1 MSDIAINLFW
11 LLLFLSLFLGLP
23 YHRVNLLLSSFIITL
38 SIYIYTVFGKAGII
52 MSIFLWSFVL
62 VLILIN
68 IVPLRRS
75 RLSKPLL
82 NVYKR
87 MVPKMSKTEKE
98 ALEAGGVWWE
108 GELFSGMPNWDVLM
122 TMPQPEL
129 SPDEKKFIN
138 GPCEKL
144 CEMLNDWE
152 ISHHRGDLP
161 EEIWKFFKSE
171 KFFSMIIP
179 NN

>member
-38 SIYIYTVFGKAGII
+38 SIYIYTVFGKAGIV
-52 MSIFLWSFVL
+52 MSLFLWSV
-62 VLILIN
+62 VLILILIN
-68 IVPLRRS
+68 MVPLRRS

-98 ALEAGGVWWE
+98 ALEAGGFGGKV
-108 GELFSGMPNWDVLM
+108 S
-122 TMPQPEL
+122 
-129 SPDEKKFIN
+129 
-138 GPCEKL
+138 
-144 CEMLNDWE
+144 
-152 ISHHRGDLP
+152 
-161 EEIWKFFKSE
+161 FFLACQTGTS
-171 KFFSMIIP
+171 S
-179 NN
+179 